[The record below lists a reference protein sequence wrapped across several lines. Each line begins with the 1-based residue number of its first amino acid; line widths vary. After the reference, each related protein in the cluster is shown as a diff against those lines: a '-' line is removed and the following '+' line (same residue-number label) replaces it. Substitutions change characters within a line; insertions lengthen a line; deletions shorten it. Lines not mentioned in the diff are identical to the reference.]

1 MAVDGGERSD
11 RAANIRISFVNKT
24 GEPYFPPP
32 NIWTTNFTEN
42 VEGRNES
49 RFILEAFDPKNAE
62 VINEADK
69 YNIFYFIDGKLVQ
82 RSHLQL
88 IIFSFL
94 SLFFYFY
101 LSPP

>member
-32 NIWTTNFTEN
+32 NLWTTNFTEN
-42 VEGRNES
+42 VEGRNET

-69 YNIFYFIDGKLVQ
+69 YKIFYFIDGKLCKVP
-82 RSHLQL
+82 SPL
-88 IIFSFL
+88 IN
-94 SLFFYFY
+94 
-101 LSPP
+101 